1 MTKIKEEIIFPKV
14 LLAAPQ
20 HDSKKYCWEEW
31 LNRVKSLT
39 YPNYEIFIAE
49 NSKTDDF
56 YNEIIKEGIEAK
68 KVTNEKGVMY
78 RLVDSHNACRQ
89 YALDNNFDF
98 LFHLETDVIPPLD
111 IIERLIN
118 NGKMIVSGCY
128 DIWHGKIR
136 KAMIQID
143 ENVDRFKKAYR
154 TVSFAHEQEP
164 ELFNGQLRRVY
175 HAGLGCI
182 LIHKKI
188 LKKIPFRYI
197 DGGNMSADTW
207 FANDC

>member
-1 MTKIKEEIIFPKV
+1 MNITSII
-14 LLAAPQ
+14 
-20 HDSKKYCWEEW
+20 
-31 LNRVKSLT
+31 N
-39 YPNYEIFIAE
+39 I
-49 NSKTDDF
+49 
-56 YNEIIKEGIEAK
+56 
-68 KVTNEKGVMY
+68 
-78 RLVDSHNACRQ
+78 LVSRGK
-89 YALDNNFDF
+89 F
-98 LFHLETDVIPPLD
+98 L
-111 IIERLIN
+111 
-118 NGKMIVSGCY
+118 
-128 DIWHGKIR
+128 GKIR

-207 FANDC
+207 FANDCFKYDIPIHIDTTLLCKHLNFTWLADKNNEI